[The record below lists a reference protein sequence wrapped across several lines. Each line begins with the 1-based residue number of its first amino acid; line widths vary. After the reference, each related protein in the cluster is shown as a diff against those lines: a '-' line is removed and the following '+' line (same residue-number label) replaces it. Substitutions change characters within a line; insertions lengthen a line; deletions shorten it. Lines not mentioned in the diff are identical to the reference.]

1 MLSGGRRVT
10 GSHRR
15 RLLPL
20 SRRDVTAMGVWG
32 RGKRTVGRDSC
43 CEIPRFQGHRDATMT
58 IMEVSL
64 LTGFYP
70 NQDDLKQVMSRAGM
84 SWKPPTPP
92 EWVQSACL
100 WVKAPRLMPPR
111 SVPQGQWPWSTLA

>member
-1 MLSGGRRVT
+1 
-10 GSHRR
+10 
-15 RLLPL
+15 
-20 SRRDVTAMGVWG
+20 
-32 RGKRTVGRDSC
+32 
-43 CEIPRFQGHRDATMT
+43 MT

-111 SVPQGQWPWSTLA
+111 SVPPRSVAMVNFSLTSALIVPQFPQHWS

>member
-1 MLSGGRRVT
+1 MS
-10 GSHRR
+10 
-15 RLLPL
+15 RLE
-20 SRRDVTAMGVWG
+20 VTAVGVWG
-32 RGKRTVGRDSC
+32 RGKRTVGTDSL

-84 SWKPPTPP
+84 PWKPPTPP
-92 EWVQSACL
+92 
-100 WVKAPRLMPPR
+100 K
-111 SVPQGQWPWSTLA
+111 